1 MTLGWYGADFHE
13 LLLYTLCIIKDYTRD
28 NKRRRIPYTSRY
40 CDSAARASSHLCVE
54 RMAER
59 RVSGARERQD
69 RVGSAREWAAGC
81 GWHVW
86 RPLRCVSGSA
96 SLANG
101 LRVKRAEGSGVPC
114 RGTSFCALRPHK
126 YHHREAFV
134 LSSAGWNQ
142 EAGGHLHSATLVD
155 AVVCLTRVLLP
166 TIADLDG
173 FAHTD
178 RTPSPSHT
186 QCVERMAERRA
197 RFRSRR
203 TRIIAPARAAVASID
218 CAASISR
225 SWSSASSIKSVCTLG
240 GAGALGATCATGG
253 MAGGY
258 CR

>member
-1 MTLGWYGADFHE
+1 MGGGLWVACVASPQVCVGVRVVGKW
-13 LLLYTLCIIKDYTRD
+13 LTR
-28 NKRRRIPYTSRY
+28 KASRRLWRAMPRY
-40 CDSAARASSHLCVE
+40 
-54 RMAER
+54 
-59 RVSGARERQD
+59 
-69 RVGSAREWAAGC
+69 
-81 GWHVW
+81 
-86 RPLRCVSGSA
+86 
-96 SLANG
+96 
-101 LRVKRAEGSGVPC
+101 
-114 RGTSFCALRPHK
+114 SFCALRPHK